1 MPTKKHYSFA
11 PQKKKIMDK
20 SCIECGDK
28 IVGREDKKFC
38 SDGCRNAYNNKI
50 NKDSTNFMRNVNN
63 KLRKNYRILI
73 TLNVDGKSKTTRAK
87 LLSKGFDF
95 EFFTNIL
102 QTKTGN
108 TYHFLYDQGYLAL
121 DNDYFMLVKKEI

>member
-1 MPTKKHYSFA
+1 MNTT
-11 PQKKKIMDK
+11 
-20 SCIECGDK
+20 CLECGEK

-50 NKDSTNFMRNVNN
+50 NKDSTNFMRNINN
-63 KLRKNYRILI
+63 KLRKNYRILSE
-73 TLNVDGKSKTTRAK
+73 LNIEGKSKTTRTK

-108 TYHFLYDQGYLAL
+108 TYYFLYDQGYLSL
-121 DNDYFMLVKKEI
+121 DNDFYMLVKKDI

>member
-1 MPTKKHYSFA
+1 
-11 PQKKKIMDK
+11 MDK
-20 SCIECGDK
+20 SCLECGDK

-63 KLRKNYRILI
+63 KLRKNYRILSA
-73 TLNVDGKSKTTRAK
+73 LNVDGKSKTTRTK

-102 QTKTGN
+102 NTKTGN
-108 TYHFLYDQGYLAL
+108 TYYFLYDQGYLAL
-121 DNDYFMLVKKEI
+121 ENDYFMLVKKDI

>member
-1 MPTKKHYSFA
+1 MSKT
-11 PQKKKIMDK
+11 
-20 SCIECGDK
+20 CLECEEK

-38 SDGCRNAYNNKI
+38 SDGCRNSYNNKI

-63 KLRKNYRILI
+63 KLRKNYRILSA
-73 TLNVDGKSKTTRAK
+73 LNIDGKSKTTRTK

-102 QTKTGN
+102 NTKTGN
-108 TYHFLYDQGYLAL
+108 TYYFLYDQGYLAL
-121 DNDYFMLVKKEI
+121 ENDYFMLVKKDI

>member
-1 MPTKKHYSFA
+1 MKT
-11 PQKKKIMDK
+11 
-20 SCIECGDK
+20 CLECAEK

-38 SDGCRNAYNNKI
+38 SDSCRNAYNNKI

-63 KLRKNYRILI
+63 KLRKNYRILSE
-73 TLNVDGKSKTTRAK
+73 LNSEGKSKATREK
-87 LLSKGFDF
+87 MLNKGFDF
-95 EFFTNIL
+95 DFFTNIL

-108 TYHFLYDQGYLAL
+108 TYYFLYDQGYRSL

>member
-1 MPTKKHYSFA
+1 MKT
-11 PQKKKIMDK
+11 
-20 SCIECGDK
+20 CLECSEK

-38 SDGCRNAYNNKI
+38 SDSCRNAYNNKI

-63 KLRKNYRILI
+63 KLRKNYRILSE
-73 TLNVDGKSKTTRAK
+73 LNPDGKSKATRDK
-87 LLSKGFDF
+87 MTNKGFDF
-95 EFFTNIL
+95 DFFTNIL

-108 TYHFLYDQGYLAL
+108 TYYFLYDQGYRSL

>member
-1 MPTKKHYSFA
+1 MSKT
-11 PQKKKIMDK
+11 
-20 SCIECGDK
+20 CLECEEK

-38 SDGCRNAYNNKI
+38 SDGCRNSYNNKI

-63 KLRKNYRILI
+63 KLRKNYRVLSA
-73 TLNVDGKSKTTRAK
+73 LNVDGKSKTTRTK

-102 QTKTGN
+102 NTKTGN
-108 TYHFLYDQGYLAL
+108 TYYFLYDQGYLAL
-121 DNDYFMLVKKEI
+121 ENDYFMLVKKDI

>member
-1 MPTKKHYSFA
+1 MKT
-11 PQKKKIMDK
+11 
-20 SCIECGDK
+20 CLECSEK

-38 SDGCRNAYNNKI
+38 SDSCRNAYNNKI

-63 KLRKNYRILI
+63 KLRKNYRILSE
-73 TLNVDGKSKTTRAK
+73 LNVDGKSKATRDK
-87 LLSKGFDF
+87 MINKGFDF
-95 EFFTNIL
+95 DFFTNIL

-108 TYHFLYDQGYLAL
+108 TYYFLYDQGYRSL

>member
-1 MPTKKHYSFA
+1 MTKT
-11 PQKKKIMDK
+11 
-20 SCIECGDK
+20 CLECAEK

-50 NKDSTNFMRNVNN
+50 NKDSTNYMRNINN
-63 KLRKNYRILI
+63 KLRKNYRILCD
-73 TLNVDGKSKTTRAK
+73 LNANADGKTKISRAK

-102 QTKTGN
+102 NTKTGN
-108 TYHFLYDQGYLAL
+108 TYYFLYNQGYLVL
-121 DNDYFMLVKKEI
+121 DADYYMLVKKDI

>member
-1 MPTKKHYSFA
+1 MTKT
-11 PQKKKIMDK
+11 
-20 SCIECGDK
+20 CLECGDK

-63 KLRKNYRILI
+63 KLRKNYRILSA
-73 TLNVDGKSKTTRAK
+73 LNVDGKGKTTKSK
-87 LLSKGFDF
+87 LLSKGLDF

-102 QTKTGN
+102 ETKTGN
-108 TYHFLYDQGYLAL
+108 TYFFVYDQGYRELEDEYYL
-121 DNDYFMLVKKEI
+121 LVKKEI

>member
-1 MPTKKHYSFA
+1 MNKT
-11 PQKKKIMDK
+11 
-20 SCIECGDK
+20 CLECNDK

-38 SDGCRNAYNNKI
+38 SDGCRNSYNNKI

-73 TLNVDGKSKTTRAK
+73 ALNVEGKSKTTRAK
-87 LLSKGFDF
+87 MLSKGFDF

-102 QTKTGN
+102 NTKTGN
-108 TYHFLYDQGYLAL
+108 TYYFIYDQGYMAL
-121 DNDYFMLVKKEI
+121 ENDYFMLVKKDI

>member
-1 MPTKKHYSFA
+1 MKT
-11 PQKKKIMDK
+11 
-20 SCIECGDK
+20 CLECADK

-38 SDGCRNAYNNKI
+38 SDSCRNAYNNKI

-63 KLRKNYRILI
+63 KLRKNYRILSE
-73 TLNVDGKSKTTRAK
+73 LNTEGKSKATREK
-87 LLSKGFDF
+87 MLNKGFDF
-95 EFFTNIL
+95 DFFTNIL

-108 TYHFLYDQGYLAL
+108 TYYFLYDQGYRSL

>member
-1 MPTKKHYSFA
+1 
-11 PQKKKIMDK
+11 MDK
-20 SCIECGDK
+20 TCLECGDK

-63 KLRKNYRILI
+63 KLRKNYRILSA
-73 TLNVDGKSKTTRAK
+73 LNVDGKGKATKSK
-87 LLSKGFDF
+87 LLSKGLDF

-102 QTKTGN
+102 ETKTGN
-108 TYHFLYDQGYLAL
+108 TYFFVYDQGYRLL
-121 DNDYFMLVKKEI
+121 EDDYYMLVKKEI